1 MSEVNTYNIVIHQGA
16 TWYFTMTVYD
26 ENDTAENLTG
36 YSAVM
41 QVRDKPGGKLL
52 ATFSTANTLIA
63 ALDSTG
69 KIAITVPAETTKT
82 YTWRNG
88 VYDIYIKHSSGDP
101 VVYLLKGDFRV
112 DARTSQ

>member
-1 MSEVNTYNIVIHQGA
+1 MSEVNTYNITIHQGA
-16 TWYFTMTVYD
+16 TWYFNMYVKD
-26 ENDTAENLTG
+26 ENDTAQNLTG

-52 ATFSTANTLIA
+52 AEFTTANSKIA
-63 ALDSTG
+63 ALDTAG
-69 KIAITVPAETTKT
+69 KIAITVLNAVTST

-88 VYDIYIKHSSGDP
+88 VYDIYIKHSSGNP

-112 DARTSQ
+112 DARVSQ